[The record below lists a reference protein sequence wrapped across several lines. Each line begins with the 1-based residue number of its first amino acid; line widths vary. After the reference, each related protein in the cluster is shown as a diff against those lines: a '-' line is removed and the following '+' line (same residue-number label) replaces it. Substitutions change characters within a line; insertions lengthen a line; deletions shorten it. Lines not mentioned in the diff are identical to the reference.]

1 MCVGRPLAN
10 SGSTSVGCWPSPYQ
24 HRRQIMTTNL
34 LLRERPLFPWRDFA
48 AKGKLIED

>member
-1 MCVGRPLAN
+1 
-10 SGSTSVGCWPSPYQ
+10 
-24 HRRQIMTTNL
+24 MTTNQ